1 MTPVTVAV
9 YKVPG
14 ISTVPVANVRDA
26 IELVGS
32 SATVPTGLTQGDEQ
46 VKVKLAVPVIGAT
59 GSLNEATIMTL
70 FNGTPVELF
79 AGATADTVGAA
90 MTTGG
95 VTGTTVSVFKPNIG
109 AWPPLPQAAKTAQ
122 HSSAPMIGMA
132 LLISLRLFILFLR
145 LFCT

>member
-1 MTPVTVAV
+1 V

-14 ISTVPVANVRDA
+14 VSKVPLASVREA
-26 IELVGS
+26 IEFVES

-46 VKVKLAVPVIGAT
+46 VSVKLAVPVMGAIA
-59 GSLNEATIMTL
+59 SLNEATMMSL

-79 AGATADTVGAA
+79 AGATADTVGGAI
-90 MTTGG
+90 TTGG
-95 VTGTTVSVFKPNIG
+95 VIGTTVSVFKPNIG

-122 HSSAPMIGMA
+122 QSRAPMIGMA